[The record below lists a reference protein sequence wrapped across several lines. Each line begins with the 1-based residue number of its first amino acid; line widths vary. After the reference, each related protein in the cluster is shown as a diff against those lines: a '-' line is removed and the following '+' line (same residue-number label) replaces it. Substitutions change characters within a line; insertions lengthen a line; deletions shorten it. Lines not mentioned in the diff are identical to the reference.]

1 MIVFKL
7 QIKIKTQS
15 LYLLFPAVQSIVTN
29 TWEVDENIS
38 GLVERLTTKEGSDEL
53 RKVLEGQGSSP
64 ESVIN
69 PVFIELEHELSID
82 ELLEDLGIQELLEPH
97 HSDLSNLTH
106 KGLHLG
112 GAMHRAYVKVTPE
125 NVTAGAVNMFF
136 TKNEATFKSIE
147 ETNYS
152 QNKNSFVLLIY
163 ERNMH
168 DILFT
173 GVINK
178 NHQLPEVSSSEHIAS
193 SSNICS

>member
-1 MIVFKL
+1 MFVTEL
-7 QIKIKTQS
+7 SYLHKTQS
-15 LYLLFPAVQSIVTN
+15 LYLLFPYVQSCIHN
-29 TWEVDENIS
+29 CWIIGQNIS

-82 ELLEDLGIQELLEPH
+82 ELLEDLGIRELLEPH

-106 KGLHLG
+106 ENLHLG

-163 ERNMH
+163 DRNMH

-178 NHQLPEVSSSEHIAS
+178 KSSAS
-193 SSNICS
+193 